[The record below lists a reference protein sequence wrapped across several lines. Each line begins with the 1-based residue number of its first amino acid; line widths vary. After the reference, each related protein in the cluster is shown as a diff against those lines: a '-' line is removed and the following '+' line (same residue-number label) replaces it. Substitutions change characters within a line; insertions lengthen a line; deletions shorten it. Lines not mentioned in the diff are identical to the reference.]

1 MSKVDSNSVKL
12 ILLRSFSTLTK
23 KEQKNIFL
31 VIVIQIFL
39 AVLDL
44 LGVLIFGLLG
54 SLAVNGLSSNPVG
67 NKTQVALE
75 IFKISTKPLQ
85 QQVFFL
91 AVIATVILTFKT
103 IFSLYFTKK
112 SLYFL
117 SRRAAQL
124 SSNLISKLLSQ
135 SLIVIQE
142 KSTQQTIYMVTSG
155 ISTITVGIIGSI
167 VYLISDISL
176 LVIMLLGL
184 FLVDPII
191 AFTTLLLFGAVAIS
205 LYRIMHEKM
214 EKFGKIQT
222 ELTIESAEKISDVI
236 GSYRELFVKDR
247 RSFYA
252 KEIGDLRFKLANV
265 LAENTFYQNIN
276 KYVLE
281 ITIIVGVLII
291 SAIQFSTHTTSRAV
305 AIMSIFLIAS
315 LRIGPAVLRV
325 QQVFSNIVASIG
337 IVSPTLDLIEKFKN
351 SAIDISDGLTTFNYT
366 GFNPLVSLKNVSF
379 SYPLSSGNAISN
391 VTIDIAPRTITAIVG
406 PSGAGK
412 TTLVDLILGVINP
425 SSGVILIN
433 DQAPIEAIKKFPGA
447 ISYVPQDIIVTNG
460 TIEENVTLGYQK
472 DIYTKDMVINALK
485 AAQLTEF
492 VSSLPN
498 GLETHV
504 GDRGT
509 KISGGQ
515 RQRLGIARA
524 IFTSPSLLI
533 LDEATSSLDGI
544 TEANVSESIQKLRGS
559 ATVIMIAH
567 RLSTVRNSDLVIYMD
582 QGKIIAAGNFKEV
595 REKVSN
601 FDEQA
606 KIMGL

>member
-1 MSKVDSNSVKL
+1 
-12 ILLRSFSTLTK
+12 
-23 KEQKNIFL
+23 
-31 VIVIQIFL
+31 
-39 AVLDL
+39 
-44 LGVLIFGLLG
+44 
-54 SLAVNGLSSNPVG
+54 
-67 NKTQVALE
+67 
-75 IFKISTKPLQ
+75 
-85 QQVFFL
+85 
-91 AVIATVILTFKT
+91 
-103 IFSLYFTKK
+103 
-112 SLYFL
+112 
-117 SRRAAQL
+117 
-124 SSNLISKLLSQ
+124 
-135 SLIVIQE
+135 
-142 KSTQQTIYMVTSG
+142 
-155 ISTITVGIIGSI
+155 
-167 VYLISDISL
+167 
-176 LVIMLLGL
+176 
-184 FLVDPII
+184 
-191 AFTTLLLFGAVAIS
+191 
-205 LYRIMHEKM
+205 
-214 EKFGKIQT
+214 
-222 ELTIESAEKISDVI
+222 
-236 GSYRELFVKDR
+236 
-247 RSFYA
+247 
-252 KEIGDLRFKLANV
+252 

-337 IVSPTLDLIEKFKN
+337 IVSPTLDLIEKFET

-406 PSGAGK
+406 SSGAGK

-472 DIYTKDMVINALK
+472 DIYTKGMVINALK

-595 REKVSN
+595 REKVPN